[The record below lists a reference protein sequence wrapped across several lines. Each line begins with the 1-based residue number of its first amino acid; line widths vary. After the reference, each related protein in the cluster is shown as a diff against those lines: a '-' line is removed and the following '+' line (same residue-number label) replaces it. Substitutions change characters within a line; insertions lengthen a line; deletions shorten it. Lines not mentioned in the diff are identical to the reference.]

1 MSQVRCS
8 CSLFFHSRS
17 FPPQWPL
24 VVSAHFLTRAIFK
37 LFFQQKNDS
46 FPFFLSRQ
54 LSVALLLVKLRR
66 LVAYFLFFSVLLFLN
81 ISIFVDMTINSSL
94 ILQTTR
100 IQKQFPLS
108 VFVFIDS
115 LVVYASQDDFPPKEL
130 RVALE
135 LPYLSIELFYIG
147 ISVVLTDGGREDGR
161 KFT

>member
-1 MSQVRCS
+1 MSYVRCS
-8 CSLFFHSRS
+8 CSLFFHSLS

-24 VVSAHFLTRAIFK
+24 VVSAHFLTGAMFK

-66 LVAYFLFFSVLLFLN
+66 LVAYFLFFSVFLFLN
-81 ISIFVDMTINSSL
+81 ISIFVDMTINLSL

-115 LVVYASQDDFPPKEL
+115 LVVSASQDEGGYAISRQKNCEL
-130 RVALE
+130 H
-135 LPYLSIELFYIG
+135 LSCHTCRLSY
-147 ISVVLTDGGREDGR
+147 
-161 KFT
+161 FTLVFLWC